1 VFDFQVAAVYGLD
14 IAPADV
20 LVAALY
26 AVVYTAILLGL
37 AVFAFNRRQ
46 LP

>member
-1 VFDFQVAAVYGLD
+1 VAAVYGLD
-14 IAPADV
+14 IAAADV
-20 LVAALY
+20 LIAVLY

-37 AVFAFNRRQ
+37 AVFAFDRRQ